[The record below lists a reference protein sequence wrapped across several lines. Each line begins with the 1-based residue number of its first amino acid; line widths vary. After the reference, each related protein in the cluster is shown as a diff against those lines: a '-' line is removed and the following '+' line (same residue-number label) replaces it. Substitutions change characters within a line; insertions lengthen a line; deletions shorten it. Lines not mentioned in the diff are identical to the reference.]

1 MEQPTNKAALLDQIR
16 TDRTQLVT
24 TLGRIPSSRL
34 EEPGAMG
41 DWTVKDI
48 LAHVTAWERRLD
60 DWLTAN
66 QRPPL
71 SGEIIEQLNQERYQ
85 QDRQRPLTAIQADF
99 DSVHQ
104 SVVQRINHFL
114 GDNVETPLPVEGRDG
129 PGTPAWRL
137 IAACTYLHYQEHIEL
152 LNHWLA

>member
-1 MEQPTNKAALLDQIR
+1 MEKPADKTTLLDQIR
-16 TDRTQLVT
+16 TDRARLEA
-24 TLGRIPSSRL
+24 TLGRIPPARL

-60 DWLTAN
+60 DWLAAN

-71 SGEIIEQLNQERYQ
+71 SSEIIEQLNQERYQ
-85 QDRQRPLTAIQADF
+85 LDRPRPLADIQADF
-99 DSVHQ
+99 DRVHQ
-104 SVVQRINHFL
+104 SVIQRIADFL
-114 GDNVETPLPVEGRDG
+114 GDNVETPLPVAGREG

-137 IAACTYLHYQEHIEL
+137 IAACTYLHYEEHIEL
-152 LNHWLA
+152 LDHWLA